1 MAFERVPDA
10 WFVGSSPARPEQ
22 DERPRSTAPVSGQP
36 PQAGRPVFDPARTP
50 TGSPVLP
57 RDASGRERQDM
68 TFGEQAADVGMSIPR
83 GLVRGFTQA
92 TGMLGD
98 IGQLTDVAGPLY
110 QRYIGSRIQGMDRSA
125 ADRQFQDA
133 MRIVQERQT
142 PEERAGTQGR
152 LFGTS
157 FTTGAGR
164 MEQARPFVP
173 FGLMEESKTPL
184 GRTISSAGEFI
195 GGAAPLALVTGG
207 VGGALPGLARG
218 ALSEAVGAG
227 TRGAISSAARHSLA
241 PSNVMAGL
249 GSGVAGEYASDLLG
263 EGGARFTGAVAG
275 ALAPSAANRLRRAV
289 GATPAEQQL
298 AEGIRRSSTGPG
310 LSRQEFEA
318 ARQQGLPVTLADVRG
333 VGGIYQRALG
343 HAGEAGIPAA
353 DALRARAGN
362 SLYTVTDTASD
373 LGSAPMRGGAP
384 GQSVDFDT
392 AREAA
397 QREADKVLKPAYAQL
412 RANRADMWTPEL
424 ETVLSN
430 PVGRQAAQAAVSQI
444 AARNRT
450 NPVMPFSVQNDRIV
464 RAVDNN
470 GNVIT
475 ADPEFWDA
483 VKQQLQTIAFS
494 ERANHST
501 ANDLRATV
509 RAQLA
514 TINNYDDIMREAQR
528 FITGRNAFEAG
539 NNALNLPTRELRR
552 QLHQFSNTFTPLD
565 RETFARG
572 VLSAVFDNPEKARN
586 IFNTADNRALNQWRT
601 VLDEVSPGAF
611 DQMRRATQVSSI
623 IESVGNLRA
632 REPDALNRFLRQ
644 ATTMAGGA
652 AAGAALAS
660 RVMPSIEGT
669 AIGAITGAATLPII
683 SKVVSASRDR
693 TSRSILEIL
702 SGNAPDKER
711 LVMQILNENPSAIGR
726 VSELARALAQW
737 NTHLQTHS
745 QETQQR
751 LATIPETVV
760 TAPRPTRASGGRITS
775 HHRAKAQALINA
787 ADRAK
792 KAHNGTT
799 KPILDMPDET
809 VAKALSL
816 ADQAI

>member
-10 WFVGSSPARPEQ
+10 WFSASSPARSEQPEGAPATGP
-22 DERPRSTAPVSGQP
+22 RPET
-36 PQAGRPVFDPARTP
+36 GRAVFDPTRVP
-50 TGSPVLP
+50 TAPPVYP
-57 RDASGRERQDM
+57 RDTSGRERRDM
-68 TFGEQAADVGMSIPR
+68 TFGEQAEDVAMSIPR
-83 GLVRGFTQA
+83 GLSRGVAQG
-92 TGMLGD
+92 TGILGD

-125 ADRQFQDA
+125 AERQFQDA
-133 MRIVQERQT
+133 MRVVQERQT

-157 FTTGAGR
+157 FTTGTGR
-164 MEQARPFVP
+164 MEQARQYVP
-173 FGLMEESKTPL
+173 GLMEESKTPL
-184 GRTISSAGEFI
+184 GRMISSTGEFI
-195 GGAAPLALVTGG
+195 GGAAPLAAVTGG

-227 TRGAISSAARHSLA
+227 ARGAINSAVRQSFA

-275 ALAPSAANRLRRAV
+275 ALAPSAVSRLRRAV

-373 LGSAPMRGGAP
+373 LGSTPMRGGAP

-397 QREADKVLKPAYAQL
+397 QKEADRVLIPAYAQL

-424 ETVLSN
+424 ETVLNN
-430 PVGRQAAQAAVSQI
+430 PVGMQAAQAAVSQI

-450 NPVMPFSVQNDRIV
+450 NPVMPFVVQNGQVV
-464 RAVDNN
+464 RAVNN
-470 GNVIT
+470 SGNAVV

-494 ERANHST
+494 ERANHGT

-509 RAQLA
+509 RSELGS
-514 TINNYDDIMREAQR
+514 INNYDNIMREAKR
-528 FITGRNAFEAG
+528 FITGSNAFEAG
-539 NNALNLPTRELRR
+539 NNAINLPTRELRR
-552 QLHQFSNTFTPLD
+552 QLHQFGNTFTALD

-572 VLSAVFDNPEKARN
+572 VLSSVFDNPEKAQS
-586 IFNTADNRALNQWRT
+586 IFNTTDNRTLNQWRT

-669 AIGAITGAATLPII
+669 AIGAIAGAATLPII

-737 NTHLQTHS
+737 NTHVQAHL

-760 TAPRPTRASGGRITS
+760 TAPRPTRASGGRITG

>member
-1 MAFERVPDA
+1 
-10 WFVGSSPARPEQ
+10 
-22 DERPRSTAPVSGQP
+22 
-36 PQAGRPVFDPARTP
+36 
-50 TGSPVLP
+50 
-57 RDASGRERQDM
+57 M

-83 GLVRGFTQA
+83 GLSRGAVQA

-125 ADRQFQDA
+125 AERQFQDA
-133 MRIVQERQT
+133 MRVVQERQT

-184 GRTISSAGEFI
+184 GRMISSTGEFI
-195 GGAAPLALVTGG
+195 GGAAPLAVVTGG
-207 VGGALPGLARG
+207 VGGAAPALVRG

-227 TRGAISSAARHSLA
+227 ARGAISSAARHSLA

-275 ALAPSAANRLRRAV
+275 ALAPSAASRVGRAV

-298 AEGIRRSSTGPG
+298 AESIRRSSTGPG

-373 LGSAPMRGGAP
+373 LGSTPMRSGVP
-384 GQSVDFDT
+384 GQSVDFDI

-397 QREADKVLKPAYAQL
+397 QKEADEVLKPAYAQL
-412 RANRADMWTPEL
+412 RANRADMWSPEL
-424 ETVLSN
+424 EVVLNN
-430 PVGRQAAQAAVSQI
+430 PVGMQAAQAAISQI

-450 NPVMPFSVQNDRIV
+450 NPISPFTVQNNRVTRSIV
-464 RAVDNN
+464 D
-470 GNVIT
+470 GNVVP

-483 VKQQLQTIAFS
+483 IKQQLQTIAFS
-494 ERANHST
+494 ERAHHST
-501 ANDLRATV
+501 AEDLRRIV
-509 RAQLA
+509 RTSLNS
-514 TINNYDDIMREAQR
+514 IDNYDDIMKNAQR

-539 NNALNLPTRELRR
+539 NNVLNLPTQRLQR
-552 QLHQFSNTFTPLD
+552 QLHEFNNTFTSLD

-572 VLSAVFDNPEKARN
+572 VLSAIFDDPRKARN
-586 IFNTADNRALNQWRT
+586 IFNVTDNRALNQWRT

-669 AIGAITGAATLPII
+669 AIGAIAGAATLPII

-711 LVMQILNENPSAIGR
+711 LVMQILNENPSSIGR

-737 NTHLQTHS
+737 NTHVQAHS

-751 LATIPETVV
+751 LATIPDVHV

>member
-22 DERPRSTAPVSGQP
+22 AEGPRSTAPASGQQP
-36 PQAGRPVFDPARTP
+36 EAGRLVFDPTRVP
-50 TGSPVLP
+50 TAPPVLP
-57 RDASGRERQDM
+57 RDSSGRERQDM

-83 GLVRGFTQA
+83 GLARGVAQG
-92 TGMLGD
+92 TGILGD

-110 QRYIGSRIQGMDRSA
+110 QRYIGSRIRGMDRSA

-133 MRIVQERQT
+133 MRVVQERQT

-164 MEQARPFVP
+164 MEQARQYVP
-173 FGLMEESKTPL
+173 GLMEESKTPL
-184 GRTISSAGEFI
+184 GRMISSTGEFI
-195 GGAAPLALVTGG
+195 GGAAPLAAVTGG
-207 VGGALPGLARG
+207 FGGALPGLARG

-227 TRGAISSAARHSLA
+227 ARGAISSAARHSLA

-275 ALAPSAANRLRRAV
+275 ALAPSAANTLRRAV

-424 ETVLSN
+424 ETVLNN

-450 NPVMPFSVQNDRIV
+450 NPVMPFTVKNDRIV

-470 GNVIT
+470 GNVVT

-494 ERANHST
+494 ERANHGT

-509 RAQLA
+509 RAELG
-514 TINNYDDIMREAQR
+514 TINNYNDIMREAQR

-539 NNALNLPTRELRR
+539 NNALNLPSRELRR
-552 QLHQFSNTFTPLD
+552 QLHQFSNTFTSLD

-572 VLSAVFDNPEKARN
+572 VLSAVFDNPEKARS

-751 LATIPETVV
+751 LATLPETVV

-792 KAHNGTT
+792 KAHNGNT